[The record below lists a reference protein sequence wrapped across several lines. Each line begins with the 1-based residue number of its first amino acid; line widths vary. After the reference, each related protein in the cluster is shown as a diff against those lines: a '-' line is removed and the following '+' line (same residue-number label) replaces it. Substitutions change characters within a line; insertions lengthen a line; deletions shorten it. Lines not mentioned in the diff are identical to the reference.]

1 MSKMREQLA
10 LEQKITDASVRP
22 DIHEAMRRN
31 YESQLTAANEENFK
45 FRQALWLLNGDVG
58 KYGDDG
64 EMQSLGVDY
73 KRGDADRIIRTTTK
87 EIQKTTGKLTQAN
100 ARLEEAERVI
110 EECAKFIKAVYA
122 AISSKEY
129 VGVWSLYLAH
139 GGKYEGPTYDATLA
153 SKAIE
158 SYQSQKGGKG

>member
-1 MSKMREQLA
+1 MIDSEWPNRKPYEIADENIQEIHRLRNALSQSIETVKDLQSQLA
-10 LEQKITDASVRP
+10 
-22 DIHEAMRRN
+22 
-31 YESQLTAANEENFK
+31 AANEENFK

-87 EIQKTTGKLTQAN
+87 EIQKTTVKLTAAN
-100 ARLEEAERVI
+100 ARLEEAEKVI
-110 EECAKFIKAVYA
+110 DSLINAKPDWNPLSHPSNWVGLSTTNT
-122 AISSKEY
+122 AIRNAEK
-129 VGVWSLYLAH
+129 WL
-139 GGKYEGPTYDATLA
+139 
-153 SKAIE
+153 E